1 MRNVCMEEV
10 RLMKRYGDSRVVG
23 GLITHV
29 YTL

>member
-10 RLMKRYGDSRVVG
+10 RLMRRHADSRVVG